1 MTPDDLLERLL
12 DSIEQNNYWD
22 TEAYAQAVLD
32 NLSKVNP
39 KLRDELKSH
48 LDNLIQSAK
57 EQYQKQKDKD
67 DLINQIMKP
76 KK

>member
-12 DSIEQNNYWD
+12 DAVEQNNYWD

-39 KLRDELKSH
+39 KFQDELKDY
-48 LDNLIQSAK
+48 LNNLIHSAR
-57 EQYQKQKDKD
+57 EEYNKQKAKD

-76 KK
+76 K

>member
-12 DSIEQNNYWD
+12 DAVEQNNYWD

-39 KLRDELKSH
+39 KLRDELKDY
-48 LDNLIQSAK
+48 LNNLIHSAR
-57 EQYQKQKDKD
+57 EEYNKQKAKD

-76 KK
+76 K

>member
-12 DSIEQNNYWD
+12 DAVEKNNYWD
-22 TEAYAQAVLD
+22 TEAYAQSVLD

-39 KLRDELKSH
+39 KLRDELKDY
-48 LDNLIQSAK
+48 LNNLIHSAR
-57 EQYQKQKDKD
+57 EEYNKQKAKD

-76 KK
+76 K